1 MKPNHNPF
9 DETMMN
15 MTWVEV
21 EEVAKRSNLVLL
33 PVGTIEAHG
42 PHLPLGSDTYGAL
55 ELAKICR
62 RLLER
67 RGVSSIIGPPFILGI
82 TNILSDFAGTFRV
95 RKNTVIECLKD
106 FSVSLKE
113 HGFTRQVIINH
124 HLEKEHINTIF

>member
-1 MKPNHNPF
+1 MPKESIFFQEYLVKKPMILGPGGNMNRTDRSPL

-15 MTWVEV
+15 MTWIEV

-55 ELAKICR
+55 ELARICR

-67 RGVSSIIGPPFILGI
+67 RGML
-82 TNILSDFAGTFRV
+82 
-95 RKNTVIECLKD
+95 
-106 FSVSLKE
+106 
-113 HGFTRQVIINH
+113 
-124 HLEKEHINTIF
+124 